1 MTKTI
6 RNLINENQDSHIAIT
21 SDNDEKITFEALK
34 KHIYDVSGQLSAH
47 GISNQ
52 DRAVIVLPNGPEMA
66 TAFLAIS
73 SYMSAAP
80 LNASYKLSEYEFYLE
95 DLKPKI
101 VIVEKGST
109 NTVVE
114 AAKKLN
120 IEICEIKQI
129 QGDPKGIFNLYN
141 SFSSFEISGEEDEA
155 LVLHTSGTTS
165 RPKVVP
171 LTNKN
176 IFSSA
181 FNISK
186 SLKLTPEDHCYNVM
200 PLFHIHGLIAILCS
214 SIFAGASV

>member
-1 MTKTI
+1 MAKTV
-6 RNLINENQDSHIAIT
+6 RNLINENQDDDTAIT
-21 SDNDEKITFEALK
+21 SDNNQIITFKALK
-34 KHIYDVSGQLSAH
+34 KQVHDISGQLAGH
-47 GISNQ
+47 GINKN

-80 LNASYKLSEYEFYLE
+80 LNPSYKLSEYEFYLK

-101 VIVEKGST
+101 VIVEKEST
-109 NTVVE
+109 NAVVE
-114 AAKKLN
+114 AANKLN

-129 QGDPKGIFNLYN
+129 KEKPKGIFNLYD
-141 SFSSFEISGEEDEA
+141 SFSDFEVSDEEDEA

-181 FNISK
+181 YNISS
-186 SLKLTPEDHCYNVM
+186 SLRLAHNDHGYQSQPVI
-200 PLFHIHGLIAILCS
+200 PLPGFSA
-214 SIFAGASV
+214 

>member
-1 MTKTI
+1 MAKTV
-6 RNLINENQDSHIAIT
+6 RNLINQNQDNDTAIT
-21 SDNDEKITFEALK
+21 SDNNQIITFKALK
-34 KHIYDVSGQLSAH
+34 KQVHDISGQLAGH
-47 GISNQ
+47 GINKN

-80 LNASYKLSEYEFYLE
+80 LNPSYKLNEYEFYLE

-101 VIVEKGST
+101 VIVEKNSS
-109 NTVVE
+109 NPVVE
-114 AAKKLN
+114 AAKKLK
-120 IEICEIKQI
+120 IEICEIKHIEGQ
-129 QGDPKGIFNLYN
+129 PKGIFNLYN
-141 SFSSFEISGEEDEA
+141 SSSSFEFSDENDEA

-181 FNISK
+181 DNISS
-186 SLKLTPEDHCYNVM
+186 SLTLTPKDHCYNVM
-200 PLFHIHGLIAILCS
+200 PLFHIHGLIA
-214 SIFAGASV
+214 